1 MEIQIFSPSLTEQ
14 FCFDNF
20 QLLTLDISLI
30 NYCSY
35 LGNLNMLS
43 TLHESILTFSPNLVS
58 KASCRKAVARVAS
71 GRGIMR
77 RSACYWEVDLPQGF
91 EGMEYPSTRPSLEPP
106 PESFENWTPK
116 NVNYIILNK
125 SLLNI

>member
-1 MEIQIFSPSLTEQ
+1 
-14 FCFDNF
+14 
-20 QLLTLDISLI
+20 
-30 NYCSY
+30 
-35 LGNLNMLS
+35 MLS
-43 TLHESILTFSPNLVS
+43 TLHESILTFSSNLVS
-58 KASCRKAVARVAS
+58 KAMRKAVARVAS
-71 GRGIMR
+71 GRGKMR

-125 SLLNI
+125 SLLNIKKNACKKVLYFFVNTMIYDNYFYLLHFI